1 MLVSID
7 RRKVVLDLER
17 ISWLPLKPLQR
28 SARPTRCQPKRKR
41 RRSVVERLL
50 ASVRLYLCPFAVA
63 RAQLGRGFVFVQSE
77 NSLAQLAL
85 PLPVDCDGRA
95 LEVER
100 ALLLHYVT
108 MEEYDKEL
116 RREEERAVSP
126 EKKTDKTNRHK

>member
-1 MLVSID
+1 MLGRRMLVRATD
-7 RRKVVLDLER
+7 
-17 ISWLPLKPLQR
+17 
-28 SARPTRCQPKRKR
+28 

-126 EKKTDKTNRHK
+126 EKKQTRRIDTNRGT